1 MGTLL
6 AERLLDWYHVL
17 ARELPWR
24 TTRDPYRI
32 WIAEVMLQ
40 QTRVE
45 TVIPYYQR
53 WIARFPTLADLAGTE
68 LEQVLLTWEG
78 LGYYRRAHNLH
89 QAAQTVVEVH
99 AGRLPAEVGELEALP
114 GIGAYTA
121 AAIASIAFGQPVLA
135 LDGNLRRVIAR
146 LLDLEQ
152 DVATRQAQETMRA
165 WGLEHM
171 PPSQAGAF
179 NQALMDLGATVC
191 TPRAPRCAECPLK
204 LDCLSNAR
212 GTQLERPVRS
222 ARKTV
227 PHVHASAGVLRRPGA
242 VLLGRRPEGKL
253 LGGLWE
259 FPGGKQEPG
268 ESPQACL
275 RRELEEE
282 LGIIVDVGASLGTY
296 DHAYTHFRITVHAFE
311 AEIRAGEL
319 QALDHS
325 ELAWADL
332 DRLGEYPM
340 GKVDRSIADRLVP
353 PS

>member
-1 MGTLL
+1 MASLL
-6 AERLLDWYHVL
+6 AKRLLDWYRTE

-24 TTRDPYRI
+24 GTRDPYRI
-32 WIAEVMLQ
+32 WIAEIMLQ

-45 TVIPYYQR
+45 TVIRYYQR
-53 WIARFPTLADLAGTE
+53 WMARFPTLADLASAD

-89 QAAQTVVEVH
+89 RAAQTMVEKH
-99 AGRLPAEVGELEALP
+99 DGRVPVEIGALEALP

-121 AAIASIAFGQPVLA
+121 AAIAAIAFDQPVLA

-146 LLDLEQ
+146 LLDLEE
-152 DVATRQAQETMRA
+152 DIATRQAQKRMRA
-165 WGLEHM
+165 WGVEQLAQA
-171 PPSQAGAF
+171 QAGSF

-191 TPRAPRCAECPLK
+191 IPRAPRCGECPLN
-204 LDCLSNAR
+204 LACQSYVH
-212 GTQLERPVRS
+212 GTQLERPVRT
-222 ARKTV
+222 ARKSI
-227 PHVHASAGVLRRPGA
+227 PHLHASAGILRRPGA

-282 LGIIVDVGASLGTY
+282 LGIIIDVGASLGTY
-296 DHAYTHFRITVHAFE
+296 DHAYTHFKITVHAFE
-311 AEIRAGEL
+311 AEIRSGKV

-325 ELAWADL
+325 EVAWAAL
-332 DRLGEYPM
+332 DRLDEYPM
-340 GKVDRSIADRLVP
+340 GKVDRSIANRLV
-353 PS
+353 SFS